1 MEETSTE
8 RAKTAEVAPAIG
20 MTPVATGP
28 GLADPNAQAWKLFA
42 MNVLDALSV
51 CACVCMCT
59 RARIE
64 YMCTYVCTYI
74 FIGIYDC

>member
-8 RAKTAEVAPAIG
+8 KAKTAEVAPAIDVPP
-20 MTPVATGP
+20 MAT
-28 GLADPNAQAWKLFA
+28 DPNAQAWKLFA

-64 YMCTYVCTYI
+64 YVCTYVCTYI
-74 FIGIYDC
+74 FTDILVC